1 MHLLGSH
8 SPINKLR
15 CNLFACMRTGCGMN
29 KSEVFVFY
37 SNFSQFKSAVTVIGL
52 SMLLMLPSLSWAGG
66 IALGSTR
73 VVYPSDAR
81 QVSLSVNNSDEHNR
95 YLIQTWVENEA
106 GEKTEDFIITPPLFV
121 SKPKSENMLRIIYS
135 GENLPQDREALY
147 WINNKAIPSI
157 DKNEIKG
164 NNVLQIAVLARIKL
178 FVRPAGLTEKSADA
192 PSKLTFSRSGDT
204 LAINNASPFY
214 VTLVNISI
222 GGRNVETTMV
232 PPKSIARVALPKG
245 VMAGT
250 LSYQTINDYGANT
263 PATKVQI
270 N

>member
-1 MHLLGSH
+1 MY
-8 SPINKLR
+8 N
-15 CNLFACMRTGCGMN
+15 
-29 KSEVFVFY
+29 
-37 SNFSQFKSAVTVIGL
+37 SNFPRFKKIVTIILSFIGFC
-52 SMLLMLPSLSWAGG
+52 MLLMQSSLSWAGG

-73 VVYPSDAR
+73 VIYPSDAR
-81 QVSLSVNNSDEHNR
+81 QVSLSVNNSDDHNR

-106 GEKTEDFIITPPLFV
+106 GVKTEDFIITPPLFV

-135 GENLPQDREALY
+135 SDKIPQDREKLY

-157 DKNEIKG
+157 DKNDVKG

-192 PSKLTFSRSGDT
+192 PSKLSFSRSSDM
-204 LAINNASPFY
+204 LAINNSSPFY

-222 GGRNVETTMV
+222 NGRNVETTMV
-232 PPKSIARVALPKG
+232 PPKSSVRVALPKG
-245 VMAGT
+245 VTSGT